1 MFALIKR
8 VGSRC
13 MEKNITGALPTD
25 KNAKLNDTDKTVLA
39 NAYTK
44 HYLEHKISDIPG
56 AKIKSDVKVIDSIIN
71 KHKKFHKGD
80 YNYNDADEDLKAAA
94 YLIVHETAIK
104 YVNGKSKKGEKY
116 KDNFDFCKFASE
128 NLKFG
133 LKKYLYNLN
142 TKRLNGSLPDS
153 DNVRK
158 LYFQLP
164 KVKKQEKDLID
175 HNDYSKLSQSIGL
188 DPKKIEEINKTLTNY
203 TISGDKEL
211 SNENSETLLNTIQ
224 DKKISLEENAITKD
238 LTQKIKE
245 LKINILSTFDL
256 RDREIVSQIKFSEKR
271 NINQLAKKH
280 NLSSERVRQIAE
292 NKYLIIVNKIKKN
305 LEY

>member
-1 MFALIKR
+1 
-8 VGSRC
+8 

-25 KNAKLNDTDKTVLA
+25 KNAKLNDTDKTVSI

-56 AKIKSDVKVIDSIIN
+56 ARKNSDVKVIDSIIN

-94 YLIVHETAIK
+94 YLIVHEAAIK
-104 YVNGKSKKGEKY
+104 YVNGKSKKGKKY

-164 KVKKQEKDLID
+164 KIKKQQKDFIVHD
-175 HNDYSKLSQSIGL
+175 DYSKLSQSIGL
-188 DPKKIEEINKTLTNY
+188 EPKKIKEIDRTLTNY

-211 SNENSETLLNTIQ
+211 SDENSETLLNTIP
-224 DKKISLEENAITKD
+224 DKQISLEENAIKVN
-238 LTQKIKE
+238 LKQKIKE
-245 LKINILSTFDL
+245 LKINILSTFNL
-256 RDREIVSQIKFSEKR
+256 RDREIVRQIKFLENR
-271 NINQLAKKH
+271 NINKLAKKH

-292 NKYLIIVNKIKKN
+292 DKYLLIVNKIKKN

>member
-1 MFALIKR
+1 
-8 VGSRC
+8 

-25 KNAKLNDTDKTVLA
+25 KNAKLNDTDKTVSI

-56 AKIKSDVKVIDSIIN
+56 AKIKSEVKVIDTIIN

-94 YLIVHETAIK
+94 YLIVHETAIR

-164 KVKKQEKDLID
+164 KIKKQKDSIVHD
-175 HNDYSKLSQSIGL
+175 DYSKLSQSIGL
-188 DPKKIEEINKTLTNY
+188 EPKKIKEIDRTLTNY

-211 SNENSETLLNTIQ
+211 SDENSETLLNTIP
-224 DKKISLEENAITKD
+224 DKQISLEENAIKVN
-238 LTQKIKE
+238 LKQKIKE
-245 LKINILSTFDL
+245 LKINILSTFNL
-256 RDREIVSQIKFSEKR
+256 RDREIVRQIKFLENR
-271 NINQLAKKH
+271 NINKLAKKH

-292 NKYLIIVNKIKKN
+292 DKYLLIVNKIKKN

>member
-1 MFALIKR
+1 MTK
-8 VGSRC
+8 
-13 MEKNITGALPTD
+13 KNTGALPTAD
-25 KNAKLNDTDKTVLA
+25 INAKLNDTDKTVLA
-39 NAYTK
+39 KAYTE
-44 HYLEHKISDIPG
+44 HYLSHKISDIPG
-56 AKIKSDVKVIDSIIN
+56 AKIKTDVKVIDSIIN

-104 YVNGKSKKGEKY
+104 FINGKSKKGEKY

-164 KVKKQEKDLID
+164 KIKKQQKDPID
-175 HNDYSKLSQSIGL
+175 RIGYNKLSQSIGL
-188 DPKKIEEINKTLTNY
+188 EPNKIEEIDKTLTNY

-211 SNENSETLLNTIQ
+211 SAENSGTLLNTIP
-224 DKKISLEENAITKD
+224 DKKISLEENAIAKD
-238 LTQKIKE
+238 MTQKIKE
-245 LKINILSTFDL
+245 LKNNILNTFDS
-256 RDREIVSQIKFSEKR
+256 RDREIVSQIKFLEKR
-271 NINQLAKKH
+271 NITQLAKRH

-292 NKYLIIVNKIKKN
+292 DKYFLIVKEIKKN
-305 LEY
+305 LEFLIWRLSM